1 MNRQK
6 YSPVAGN
13 GESRNAKNI
22 YQNESYTENETRCGC
37 GGCCCRPGPP
47 GPPGPRGPIGPQG
60 PIGET
65 GPTGPAG
72 PAGPVGPAGPQ
83 GPQGETGLQGPE
95 GPEGPQGPTG
105 PEGPQGEPGG
115 TLSHADFYA
124 LMPPDNPD
132 EIDPGEDVNFPR
144 NGSIGG
150 TNITR
155 ISDSTFNLA
164 NPGSYLVMFQVDVL
178 DARQLVLAINDTEWT
193 YTAVGSSAASP
204 ITGMTIV
211 TTTQPNSVLSVR
223 NPSGNPA
230 GIRLATS
237 TGGNLPVSAHL
248 VIVQIR

>member
-47 GPPGPRGPIGPQG
+47 GPPGPQGPIGPQGSIGPQG

-65 GPTGPAG
+65 GPA
-72 PAGPVGPAGPQ
+72 
-83 GPQGETGLQGPE
+83 
-95 GPEGPQGPTG
+95 GPEGPQGPTGPTG

>member
-47 GPPGPRGPIGPQG
+47 GPPGPQG

-65 GPTGPAG
+65 GPA
-72 PAGPVGPAGPQ
+72 
-83 GPQGETGLQGPE
+83 
-95 GPEGPQGPTG
+95 GPEGPQGPTGPTG

-155 ISDSTFNLA
+155 ISDYKT
-164 NPGSYLVMFQVDVL
+164 Q
-178 DARQLVLAINDTEWT
+178 
-193 YTAVGSSAASP
+193 AS
-204 ITGMTIV
+204 IICCKLR
-211 TTTQPNSVLSVR
+211 SFFF
-223 NPSGNPA
+223 
-230 GIRLATS
+230 
-237 TGGNLPVSAHL
+237 
-248 VIVQIR
+248 